1 MGADLRESCGN
12 AGPNP
17 DPFAQP
23 AHKVA
28 PPASKAPA
36 PAEPAKSA
44 VPVPMAEAKDEPVPK
59 KAAAKGKKAAGKVP
73 ATRDIRSM
81 FGKR

>member
-1 MGADLRESCGN
+1 
-12 AGPNP
+12 
-17 DPFAQP
+17 
-23 AHKVA
+23 
-28 PPASKAPA
+28 
-36 PAEPAKSA
+36 
-44 VPVPMAEAKDEPVPK
+44 MAEAKDEPVPK